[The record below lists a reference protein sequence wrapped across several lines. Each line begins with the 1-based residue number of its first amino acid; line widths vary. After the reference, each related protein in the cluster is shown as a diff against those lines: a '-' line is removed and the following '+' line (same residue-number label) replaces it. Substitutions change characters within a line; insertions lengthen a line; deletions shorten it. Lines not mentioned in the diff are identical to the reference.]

1 MYETWIC
8 QVFLTDE
15 EKSRRYGVIAGNEL
29 EAQEHIER
37 SFKKSDVDNFS
48 IGEIRRATVR
58 EIASLK
64 LSAGRVKLLT

>member
-1 MYETWIC
+1 VYETWIC

-15 EKSRRYGVIAGNEL
+15 EKSRLYGVMAGNEL

-37 SFKKSDVDNFS
+37 SFERTDVENFS

-58 EIASLK
+58 EISSLK

>member
-1 MYETWIC
+1 VYETWIC

-37 SFKKSDVDNFS
+37 SCKKSDVDNFS

-64 LSAGRVKLLT
+64 LSASSC